1 MAATGGTQVKGGYYF
16 NPRGLR
22 IVAVSGKTG
31 ALAGDPSESFVR
43 VPGLVVLL
51 LAPILGGMFVMFLPV
66 IGFVLVGQHFLRLA
80 GKGVGRVLGIG
91 PGKASP
97 SELPDAPDSAARA
110 KGECAAGPTNRE
122 KE

>member
-31 ALAGDPSESFVR
+31 ALAGDPSESFFR
-43 VPGLVVLL
+43 VPGLAVLL

-66 IGFVLVGQHFLRLA
+66 IGFVLVGQHLARLTARGARRMVGAGPAKATLA
-80 GKGVGRVLGIG
+80 GGSAAPDPDARIEGTPPVGRGN
-91 PGKASP
+91 
-97 SELPDAPDSAARA
+97 E
-110 KGECAAGPTNRE
+110 E
-122 KE
+122 KQ

>member
-51 LAPILGGMFVMFLPV
+51 LAPILGGMFVVFLPV
-66 IGFVLVGQHFLRLA
+66 IGFVLVGQHFLRLV

-91 PGKASP
+91 TGKSSP
-97 SELPDAPDSAARA
+97 SQLSDASDSTGRA
-110 KGECAAGPTNRE
+110 NGKGAAGPTSQE
-122 KE
+122 KR